1 MQMHLSRFLREK
13 WHLPVCMTHVK
24 KAKVTAVFKM
34 HQFSTAL
41 YHTWVRQTCFCLF
54 VTEATRLCVKTGS
67 EQGSYANP
75 LCQITAVTAESF
87 AAPVLD
93 VFLTPLHGL
102 KSQHVMRDTA
112 LEFGPPSGTGKLIPL
127 LLDAGTS
134 SCTRLPPPTDG
145 IFPHLAHSHTCVT
158 AQVWPMS

>member
-1 MQMHLSRFLREK
+1 MSKCKYLPHTHIKVLVLVEFLPT
-13 WHLPVCMTHVK
+13 LLT
-24 KAKVTAVFKM
+24 
-34 HQFSTAL
+34 
-41 YHTWVRQTCFCLF
+41 CLF
-54 VTEATRLCVKTGS
+54 VTEATHLSVKTGS

-75 LCQITAVTAESF
+75 LCQVTALTAESF

-112 LEFGPPSGTGKLIPL
+112 LEFGLPSGTGKLMPQ

-134 SCTRLPPPTDG
+134 SCPKLLT
-145 IFPHLAHSHTCVT
+145 
-158 AQVWPMS
+158 QM